1 MAAGTYNFTVEQ
13 GTTFIRSLS
22 LQENGSAMNLA
33 GYSVAS
39 QMRSTH
45 DSSTVVGTFT
55 CSVSN
60 ASAGQIS
67 MLMSASTSGAIEE
80 GVYVYDIEITN
91 SSGTGSVTRILQGKV
106 TVTPEVTR

>member
-22 LQENGSAMNLA
+22 LQENGAAMNLT

-55 CSVSN
+55 CSI
-60 ASAGQIS
+60 ASASGGTIS
-67 MLMSASTSGAIEE
+67 MLMPASTTSAIEE
-80 GVYVYDIEITN
+80 GMYVYDIEIAN
-91 SSGTGSVTRILQGKV
+91 SGGSGSIKRILQGTV